1 MKNVHG
7 WSTIALAL
15 FVLASSASSAA
26 PRNKRYIVKSFRD
39 STATARADL
48 QTLRSQ
54 EEGVFKREVMKLTE
68 EEVSELAKSSTVLA
82 IEEDFIM
89 EKSLTPTDPEYSSQ
103 WHYFDTL
110 GGINLPSAWA
120 QTTGSSSIVVAVL
133 DTGITAHPD
142 FSGRVL
148 SGADLISD
156 LSFANDGNGRDTDPS
171 DPGDWVNPGDPC
183 YQGQSLPSSWH
194 GTHVAGTIAANAN
207 NSTNVVGVNWNSKI
221 LPVRVLG
228 KCGGYTSD
236 IADGIRWAVGGS
248 VTGLPVN
255 TNPAKV
261 INMSLGGQGPCTTDM
276 QAAIDYARA
285 RQAVVVVAAG
295 NSSANLDVTSFA
307 PANCLGVIVVGATNR
322 NGARSYYSNYGEMV
336 DISAPGGDSMGGVL
350 SLTNYGSTSAT
361 SNYGTKFMSG
371 TSMAAPHVS
380 GVISLM
386 FSVNAG
392 LFPDQISVLLK
403 ETARAFS
410 GFSGCSESTCGAGIL
425 NADEAVYQAS
435 RVSPDSSVSDSEP
448 INAGPSD
455 EGNNVV
461 THQSSGGFC
470 GSVDFGDG
478 PGAGGGPG
486 MMMLAFAFILAT
498 VLASKARGN
507 SQSKARWTSPLALF
521 PAKISRIFCALNS
534 CMASLVSRSAL
545 AIWGVSETLGK
556 LRSSLVIES
565 GSLAKTSRAAPAMV
579 LFFSAVISAISS
591 TMGPLAVLM
600 RMACSFM
607 SANSRAPM
615 RPLVASVSGQ

>member
-7 WSTIALAL
+7 WLVATALIALTGPCS
-15 FVLASSASSAA
+15 VIAA
-26 PRNKRYIVKSFRD
+26 TSKRYIVKSFQG
-39 STATARADL
+39 STERFRS
-48 QTLRSQ
+48 LRSQ
-54 EEGVFKREVMKLTE
+54 EEGIFKRQVMKLSSE
-68 EEVSELAKSSTVLA
+68 QVSELAKSSTVLS

-89 EKSLTPTDPEYSSQ
+89 EKSLSPSDPEYSSQ

-110 GGINLPSAWA
+110 GGINLPNAWE
-120 QTTGSSSIVVAVL
+120 QTTGSSSVVVAVL

-142 FSGRVL
+142 LAGRIL

-207 NSTNVVGVNWNSKI
+207 NSKNVVGVNWNSKI

-248 VTGLPVN
+248 VAGLPIN

-261 INMSLGGQGPCTTDM
+261 INMSLGGQGPCTNDM
-276 QAAIDYARA
+276 QAAIDYARS

-307 PANCLGVIVVGATNR
+307 PANCRGVIVVGATNR
-322 NGARSYYSNYGEMV
+322 NGARAYYSNYGEMV
-336 DISAPGGDSMGGVL
+336 DLSAPGGDSMGGVL

-361 SNYGTKFMSG
+361 NNYGTKFMSG
-371 TSMAAPHVS
+371 TSMAAPHVA

-386 FSVNAG
+386 LSVTPG

-403 ETARAFS
+403 ESVRSFS

-425 NADEAVYQAS
+425 DADEAVYQAA
-435 RVSPDSSVSDSEP
+435 RVSPDSTVSDSEP
-448 INAGPSD
+448 INSGPSED
-455 EGNNVV
+455 SNNVV

-470 GSVDFGDG
+470 GSVDFGG
-478 PGAGGGPG
+478 PSGPGGGPG
-486 MMMLAFAFILAT
+486 MVMLSLAFLIAT
-498 VLASKARGN
+498 VLASR
-507 SQSKARWTSPLALF
+507 SQSRAKKTSPWGLL
-521 PAKISRIFCALNS
+521 PAKTSKILRALISCI
-534 CMASLVSRSAL
+534 ASLVSLSAL
-545 AIWGVSETLGK
+545 AIWGVRETFESAK
-556 LRSSLVIES
+556 SSLLMAM
-565 GSLAKTSRAAPAMV
+565 GSRVKTSRAAPAIDLLLRASMR
-579 LFFSAVISAISS
+579 ASS
-591 TMGPLAVLM
+591 SMIGPRAVLM
-600 RMACSFM
+600 RMASLFI

-615 RPLVASVSGQ
+615 RPLVASLSGQ